1 MTNTNSKQ
9 NVRALCEGALMVAL
23 GTVLGFI
30 KLFELPQG
38 GAVSLGMLP
47 ILFYAIRWGA
57 GRGLL
62 CGFVYGLLQ
71 LILDGAYAW
80 GWASMLLDY
89 IVAYTALGLG
99 GIFAGKSWGVY
110 VGTVVGS
117 LARFVVHFISGITI
131 YKIVVPTAVLG
142 TTFDNPYLYSAAYNG
157 SYVGI
162 DMVFCLIIFALLYK
176 PLKKYFLGEDI
187 CRK

>member
-1 MTNTNSKQ
+1 MTKSRQ

-23 GTVLGFI
+23 GTVLGFL

-89 IVAYTALGLG
+89 IVAYTALG
-99 GIFAGKSWGVY
+99 FAGVFRGKTWGIY
-110 VGTVVGS
+110 AGTVIGS
-117 LARFVVHFISGITI
+117 LARLVVHFISGVTI
-131 YKIVVPTAVLG
+131 YRIVVPTAVLG
-142 TTFDNPYLYSAAYNG
+142 TTFDNPYLYSLAYNG

-162 DMVFCLIIFALLYK
+162 DMVACLVIFALLYQPMK
-176 PLKKYFLGEDI
+176 QYFLGQDLQ
-187 CRK
+187 K